1 MKRSMSVL
9 AFSLALSLG
18 FTTLP
23 ALGHSDEYL
32 DTVPGAHGGQLRMGG
47 AFHFELVL
55 AADAKAEQATPI
67 KVYLTDHNNNV
78 ASNEG
83 MKATLLIKGAG
94 KPTLVKLALDGKNA
108 LTGSGAFTARP
119 DLQATLVVTF
129 ADNTSAQMNFQPFK
143 AKAAAKEHSHDEH
156 QHGDQHDGH
165 KHDEHKHDEHKH
177 DEHKHHE
184 D

>member
-9 AFSLALSLG
+9 AFSLALSVG

-55 AADAKAEQATPI
+55 AADAKAEKATPI

-78 ASNEG
+78 ASNDG
-83 MKATLLIKGAG
+83 MKATLLLKGAG
-94 KPTLVKLALDGKNA
+94 KPTLVKLALDGQNA
-108 LTGSGAFTARP
+108 LQGSGAFTASP
-119 DLQATLVVTF
+119 ELQATLVVTF

-143 AKAAAKEHSHDEH
+143 PKAAVKDHQHEDH
-156 QHGDQHDGH
+156 QHGEHN
-165 KHDEHKHDEHKH
+165 HDEHKHDEHKH
-177 DEHKHHE
+177 DEGHGHH
-184 D
+184 